1 MECQTEWANRVPTK
15 RLTRLEETRNLWT
28 WKNNFSKLI
37 LKNEPSHQADEERG
51 AVEEHVEGVGDES
64 ERVAPESVEQ
74 LDEGERQVDD
84 EEPEEVAGVAVG
96 KYQTV
101 PR

>member
-1 MECQTEWANRVPTK
+1 MNLKIEFLEAYFEEWA
-15 RLTRLEETRNLWT
+15 
-28 WKNNFSKLI
+28 
-37 LKNEPSHQADEERG
+37 SHQADEERG

>member
-1 MECQTEWANRVPTK
+1 M
-15 RLTRLEETRNLWT
+15 
-28 WKNNFSKLI
+28 
-37 LKNEPSHQADEERG
+37 
-51 AVEEHVEGVGDES
+51 EGVGDES

-74 LDEGERQVDD
+74 LDEGEGQVDD